1 MGVVTGMNAPGLAGS
16 TFRSPTWIAL
26 VSIFMFLL
34 PFPTRSFFSVFKNNA
49 GFQQLSANLI
59 GPRKVA
65 ILFRLRSLANQ
76 RFHGCVGHTGLAAS
90 WTKHV
95 KDGVEAIEYFD
106 RPCGISRSEFARIH
120 GGVGVTHV

>member
-26 VSIFMFLL
+26 VSIFMCLF
-34 PFPTRSFFSVFKNNA
+34 PFPARSFFGVFKNNA

-65 ILFRLRSLANQ
+65 ILFRLRALANQ
-76 RFHGCVGHTGLAAS
+76 RFHSGIGHAGLAAC
-90 WTKHV
+90 WAKHV
-95 KDGVEAIEYFD
+95 KNGVEAIEYFD
-106 RPCGISRSEFARIH
+106 RPC
-120 GGVGVTHV
+120 